1 MTAENPYDL
10 AAFNDEQRAERDQQL
25 RNASHLAGL
34 SDAEVIA
41 WQPGPTDDRH
51 LMEMM
56 RRLKDE
62 IAAFRTSSDRLGTR
76 AVWLTGVLVVATLAL
91 VAFAIITAVNGG

>member
-10 AAFNDEQRAERDQQL
+10 AALNDEQRAEKDQQL
-25 RNASHLAGL
+25 QKASHLAGL

-41 WQPGPTDDRH
+41 WQPGPSDDRH
-51 LMEMM
+51 LMEMI

-62 IAAFRTSSDRLGTR
+62 IAAFRRSSDRLSTQV
-76 AVWLTGVLVVATLAL
+76 VWLTGVLVLATLSL
-91 VAFAIITAVNGG
+91 VALAIITAVKG